1 MYIYIYVKES
11 ESEVAQLCP
20 TLCHPVVYN
29 LPGSCIHGIFQA
41 RILEWVAISFSRDL
55 PDPGIEPRSP
65 TLQADSLPSEPPGS
79 PEIIYIYIYFFFFQ
93 ILLPYRLLQSIEYS
107 SLCYPEGPCWL
118 SVLYIVV
125 YICQS
130 QTSNILPFPLPFGFL
145 YVFIVPVKEETEEM
159 EGDRVSRKVF
169 FSWTY

>member
-1 MYIYIYVKES
+1 MKVK
-11 ESEVAQLCP
+11 
-20 TLCHPVVYN
+20 
-29 LPGSCIHGIFQA
+29 
-41 RILEWVAISFSRDL
+41 SFSRVRLFATLWYITCQAPASMGFFRQEYWSGL
-55 PDPGIEPRSP
+55 PFPSPGIFLTQGSNPGLPHCRQ
-65 TLQADSLPSEPPGS
+65 TLYHLSHQGVLRY
-79 PEIIYIYIYFFFFQ
+79 IYIYIYFFFFFQ

-107 SLCYPEGPCWL
+107 SLCYPAGPCWL
-118 SVLYIVV
+118 SILYIVV

-169 FSWTY
+169 FS